1 MALHQFIEKP
11 LKTLLI
17 NNMNKAFSHL
27 RVSSEYSITQ
37 GLLTINQLVECAK
50 KYSVP
55 SLALTDK
62 SNMFAMVKFFSKC
75 EAEGIKPI
83 SGSSL
88 KVIFDE
94 DDTSHELLF
103 LAKNNNG
110 HKNLMKVISMAHNN
124 FTYQNPIINFKDLQ
138 EFKNDVI
145 AISGGKDSHLFEL
158 IKRKK
163 NNEAN
168 NRIDKFLKFFKDN
181 FFIEVQKTNRSDEH
195 EYFSNILPLACS
207 KGVPLIATNDVLF
220 SRPDDY
226 ETHETKV
233 CINTG
238 RTLNDPN
245 REKIFSNEQYFKS
258 PKEMQDLF
266 NGFDELIDNTNEIAK
281 KCNVSL
287 HAKEYFLPEYPVPK
301 EHNFDSYISELSH
314 EKLNQLI
321 IDFDIKK
328 KEIYKQRL
336 DYELNQIKKMGFSS
350 YFLIVYDFIQ
360 WSKDNDVP
368 VGPGRGSGAGS
379 LVAYSLGITTLDP
392 IDHGLLFER
401 FLNPERISMPDFDID
416 FCMEKRD
423 SVIEYVSKKYGAE
436 AVSQIATFG
445 TMAARAVVRDVARA
459 MGKPYALG
467 DRISKMIPFAPGM
480 TLDRAK
486 EEQPVFAQA
495 TKNDPE
501 VREVVD
507 LAYKL
512 EGIARN
518 VGKHAGG
525 VVIAPGSLS
534 DFCPIYNDRQS
545 SSIMTQYD
553 KDDVEKIGLVKFDF
567 LGLRTLTVI
576 DKALKSINRSLKKGE
591 KKLNLDN
598 IPLNDPKVFELLSSG
613 KTMAVFQLE
622 STGMRDL
629 IKKLKPTKFEE
640 ITALLA
646 LYRPGPLNSGMHTT
660 FVDRKHGRSQ
670 VTYPHELL
678 EPVLSE
684 TYGVIV
690 YQEQVM
696 EAARVLAGYS
706 MGQADILRRVM
717 GKKKVE
723 EMEEQREIFIKGC
736 DKKSIPA
743 KTAEKI
749 FELIEQFAE
758 YGFNKSH
765 SAAYAVISYQTAFLK
780 TYYPEHFM
788 AAVLSTELGN
798 TDKIYSLIKECERMN
813 INVLK
818 PNILS
823 SNKMFLVNDAGD
835 IEYGL
840 GAVKGVADSFIKH
853 VCEIRKSKSFNDLWD
868 FSKKVDIKLGG
879 KKSLEALSQSGAF
892 DSIAPSR
899 SIAISCIEDM
909 LKDGSKNMS
918 KQAGMSGDLFSSLN
932 DSFDPYEKYKNIQD
946 MNLSE
951 LLSLEKK
958 SLGYYLSGHPVNAIE
973 TKVNSLRSIKINKL
987 NYDTKKASLVVLI
1000 NSVRQIKDK
1009 KGKPLTFINFDD
1021 GSGVMDGIVPSEV
1034 LEDCHEILKD
1044 GKILVVKGAVEIDDY
1059 RSKEIGDA
1067 MFRMRVKEVKS
1078 LDEELLRKIQE
1089 VTLNLEKSDLFSLE
1103 ELSDKLEKLNKEL
1116 WKSSGCILN
1125 VKVITNDSEA
1135 IIDLGDKFKFE
1146 PTLSN
1151 LSLLD
1156 EAFGKNALEI

>member
-1 MALHQFIEKP
+1 MEK
-11 LKTLLI
+11 T
-17 NNMNKAFSHL
+17 FSHL

-37 GLLTINQLVECAK
+37 GLLTINQLVDCAK
-50 KYSVP
+50 KHSVP

-62 SNMFAMVKFFSKC
+62 SNMFAMVKFFNKC
-75 EAEGIKPI
+75 ESAGIKPI
-83 SGSSL
+83 SGSSIR
-88 KVIFDE
+88 VIFDG
-94 DDTSHELLF
+94 DDSSHELLC

-110 HKNLMKVISMAHNN
+110 HKNLMRAISKAHNN
-124 FTYQNPIINFKDLQ
+124 YSYQTPILNFNDLE
-138 EFKNDVI
+138 EFRNDVI
-145 AISGGKDSHLFEL
+145 VISGGKDSHIFEL

-163 NNEAN
+163 IDEAA
-168 NRIDKFLKFFKDN
+168 NRIDKFLEVFKED
-181 FFIEVQKTNRSDEH
+181 FFIEIQKTNRPDEQ
-195 EYFSNILPLACS
+195 EFLTNILPISHS

-220 SRPDDY
+220 SEKNDY

-245 REKIFSNEQYFKS
+245 REKPFSSEQYFKS
-258 PKEMQDLF
+258 PDEMSNLF
-266 NGFDELIDNTNEIAK
+266 VDFDELIKNTNEVAK

-287 HAKEYFLPEYPVPK
+287 HTEGYFLPEYPVPD
-301 EHNFDSYISELSH
+301 EHDFDSYIAELSH
-314 EKLNQLI
+314 KKLNQI
-321 IDFDIKK
+321 IVNFDDKK
-328 KEIYKQRL
+328 QGEYKQRL

-392 IDHGLLFER
+392 IAHGLLFER

-423 SVIEYVSKKYGAE
+423 SVIDYVSNKYGSE

-495 TKNDPE
+495 AKNDSE

-576 DKALKSINRSLKKGE
+576 DKAVKSINKSFQNGE
-591 KKLNLDN
+591 EQLNLDS
-598 IPLNDPKVFELLSSG
+598 IPLNDSKVFELLSSG

-723 EMEEQREIFIKGC
+723 EMEEQREIFVKGC
-736 DKKSIPA
+736 DKNSIPA

-765 SAAYAVISYQTAFLK
+765 SAAYAVISYQTAYLK

-798 TDKIYSLIKECERMN
+798 TDKIHALIQECKRMN

-823 SNKMFLVNDAGD
+823 SSKMFLVNEDGD

-840 GAVKGVADSFIKH
+840 GAIKGVADTFIKH
-853 VCEIRKSKSFNDLWD
+853 VCQIRKTNTFNDLWD

-899 SIAISCIEDM
+899 SIAISCVEDM
-909 LKDGSKNMS
+909 LKDGSKNIS
-918 KQAGMSGDLFSSLN
+918 KQVGMSGDLFSSLD
-932 DSFDPYEKYKNIQD
+932 DSFDPYEKYKNTHD

-951 LLSLEKK
+951 LLALEKK

-973 TKVNSLRSIKINKL
+973 TKVNRLRSTQIHKL
-987 NYDTKKASLVVLI
+987 NHDTKKASLVVLI

-1021 GSGVMDGIVPSEV
+1021 GTGVMDGVVPSEV
-1034 LEDCHEILKD
+1034 LEECHEILKD

-1078 LDEELLRKIQE
+1078 LDQELSKKIQE
-1089 VTLNLEKSDLFSLE
+1089 VIINLEKSDLFSLE
-1103 ELSDKLEKLNKEL
+1103 ELSEKLEKLNKDL
-1116 WKSSGCILN
+1116 WKSTGCNLN

-1135 IIDLGDKFKFE
+1135 IIDMGDKFKFE

-1156 EAFGKNALEI
+1156 ETFGKNALEI

>member
-1 MALHQFIEKP
+1 MKNI
-11 LKTLLI
+11 
-17 NNMNKAFSHL
+17 FSHL
-27 RVSSEYSITQ
+27 RISSEFSISQ
-37 GLLTINQLVECAK
+37 GLLTINQIVDCAQK
-50 KYSVP
+50 NNIPSV
-55 SLALTDK
+55 ALTDK
-62 SNMFAMVKFFSKC
+62 SNMFAMVKFFNKC
-75 EAEGIKPI
+75 EAAGIKPI
-83 SGSSL
+83 SGSSIR
-88 KVIFDE
+88 VIFDS
-94 DDTSHELLF
+94 DDSSHDLLC
-103 LAKNNNG
+103 LAKNNDG
-110 HKNLMKVISMAHNN
+110 HRNLMQVISSAHNN
-124 FTYQNPIINFKDLQ
+124 YNYQSPIINFDDLKTFKD
-138 EFKNDVI
+138 DIVV
-145 AISGGKDSHLFEL
+145 ISGGKDSHIYEL
-158 IKRKK
+158 SKQNKLEEIENK
-163 NNEAN
+163 
-168 NRIDKFLKFFKDN
+168 IDDFLMVFKDD
-181 FFIEVQKTNRSDEH
+181 FFIEVQKTNRPDEID
-195 EYFSNILPLACS
+195 YFSNILPLS
-207 KGVPLIATNDVLF
+207 SKKGVPLIATNDVLF
-220 SRPDDY
+220 AKKDDY
-226 ETHETKV
+226 EIHETKV

-238 RTLNDPN
+238 KTLNDPN
-245 REKIFSNEQYFKS
+245 REKPFSNEQYFKS
-258 PKEMQDLF
+258 SDEMQKLF
-266 NGFDELIDNTNEIAK
+266 NGFDELIDNTNEVAK

-287 HAKEYFLPEYPVPK
+287 HTKGYFLPEYPVPK
-301 EHNFDSYISELSH
+301 EHDFDSFLVDLSTKRLSSLIDKF
-314 EKLNQLI
+314 EKAKQTTYL
-321 IDFDIKK
+321 
-328 KEIYKQRL
+328 QRL
-336 DYELNQIKKMGFSS
+336 EYELNQIKKMGFSS

-423 SVIEYVSKKYGAE
+423 SVIDYVSKKYGAD

-495 TKNDPE
+495 AKNDAE

-545 SSIMTQYD
+545 SSVMTQYD

-576 DKALKSINRSLKKGE
+576 DKALKSININLKN
-591 KKLNLDN
+591 KLDLDN
-598 IPLNDPKVFELLSSG
+598 IPMDDQKVFDLLSSG

-660 FVDRKHGRSQ
+660 FVDRKHGKSP

-696 EAARVLAGYS
+696 ESARVLAGYS
-706 MGQADILRRVM
+706 MGEADILRRVM
-717 GKKKVE
+717 GKKKIE
-723 EMEEQREIFIKGC
+723 EMEEQREIFVKGC
-736 DKKSIPA
+736 EKNSIPEKKA
-743 KTAEKI
+743 NKI

-798 TDKIYSLIKECERMN
+798 TDKIHALIQECKRMG
-813 INVLK
+813 IKVLK
-818 PNILS
+818 PNILT
-823 SNKMFLVNDAGD
+823 SNKMFLVNNNSD

-840 GAVKGVADSFIKH
+840 GAIKGVADAFIQH
-853 VCEIRKSKSFNDLWD
+853 VCQVRKSNKFNDLWD

-899 SIAISCIEDM
+899 SVAVSCIEDM
-909 LKDGSKNMS
+909 LKDGSNNSS
-918 KQAGMSGDLFSSLN
+918 KQTAMSGDLFSSLN
-932 DSFDPYEKYKNIQD
+932 ESFDPYEKYKNITD
-946 MNLSE
+946 IGLSE

-973 TKVNSLRSIKINKL
+973 KKINKL
-987 NYDTKKASLVVLI
+987 RSKTISKLDHDTKKASIVCLV

-1021 GSGVMDGIVPSEV
+1021 GTGVMDGVVPSEV
-1034 LEDCHEILKD
+1034 LDNCHTILKE
-1044 GKILVVKGAVEIDDY
+1044 GQILIVKGVVEIDDY
-1059 RSKEIGDA
+1059 RSKELGDA
-1067 MFRMRVKEVKS
+1067 MFRMRVKEVHSLDAELSKKVKDVVINLEESELIS
-1078 LDEELLRKIQE
+1078 LDE
-1089 VTLNLEKSDLFSLE
+1089 F
-1103 ELSDKLEKLNKEL
+1103 SDKLEKVKREF
-1116 WKSSGCILN
+1116 WTTSGCNLF
-1125 VKVITNDSEA
+1125 VKVITKDSEA
-1135 IIDLGDKFKFE
+1135 IIGIGEKFRFE
-1146 PTLSN
+1146 PTIEN
-1151 LSLLD
+1151 LNFLD
-1156 EAFGKNALEI
+1156 DIFGKNALEI

>member
-1 MALHQFIEKP
+1 MKNI
-11 LKTLLI
+11 
-17 NNMNKAFSHL
+17 FSHL
-27 RVSSEYSITQ
+27 RISSEFSISQ
-37 GLLTINQLVECAK
+37 GLLTINQIVDCAQK
-50 KYSVP
+50 NNIPSV
-55 SLALTDK
+55 ALTDK
-62 SNMFAMVKFFSKC
+62 SNMFAMVKFFNKC
-75 EAEGIKPI
+75 EAAGIKPI
-83 SGSSL
+83 SGSSIR
-88 KVIFDE
+88 VIFDG
-94 DDTSHELLF
+94 DDSSHDLLC
-103 LAKNNNG
+103 LAKNNDG
-110 HKNLMKVISMAHNN
+110 HRNLMQAISSAHNN
-124 FTYQNPIINFKDLQ
+124 YNYQSPIINFDDLKNFKD
-138 EFKNDVI
+138 DIVV
-145 AISGGKDSHLFEL
+145 ISGGKDSHIYEL
-158 IKRKK
+158 SKQNKLVEI
-163 NNEAN
+163 E
-168 NRIDKFLKFFKDN
+168 NRIDDFLMVFKDD
-181 FFIEVQKTNRSDEH
+181 FFIEVQKTNRPDELD
-195 EYFSNILPLACS
+195 YFSNILPLSS
-207 KGVPLIATNDVLF
+207 KKGIPLIATNDVLF
-220 SRPDDY
+220 AKKDDY
-226 ETHETKV
+226 EIHETKV

-238 RTLNDPN
+238 KTLNDPN
-245 REKIFSNEQYFKS
+245 REKPFSDEQYFKS
-258 PKEMQDLF
+258 SDEMQKLF
-266 NGFDELIDNTNEIAK
+266 NGFDELIDNTNEVAK

-287 HAKEYFLPEYPVPK
+287 HTKGYFLPEYPVPK
-301 EHNFDSYISELSH
+301 EHDFDSFLVDLSTKRLSRLIDKF
-314 EKLNQLI
+314 EKSKQ
-321 IDFDIKK
+321 KK
-328 KEIYKQRL
+328 YLQRL
-336 DYELNQIKKMGFSS
+336 EYELNQIKKMGFSS
-350 YFLIVYDFIQ
+350 YFLIVFDFIQ

-423 SVIEYVSKKYGAE
+423 SVIDYVSKKYGAD

-495 TKNDPE
+495 AKNDPE

-545 SSIMTQYD
+545 SSVMTQYD

-576 DKALKSINRSLKKGE
+576 DKALKSININLKD
-591 KKLNLDN
+591 KLDLDN
-598 IPLNDPKVFELLSSG
+598 IPMDDQKVFDLLSSG

-660 FVDRKHGRSQ
+660 FVDRKHGKSP
-670 VTYPHELL
+670 VTYPHDLL

-696 EAARVLAGYS
+696 ESARVLAGYS
-706 MGQADILRRVM
+706 MGEADILRRVM
-717 GKKKVE
+717 GKKKIE
-723 EMEEQREIFIKGC
+723 EMEEQREIFVKGC
-736 DKKSIPA
+736 EKNSISEKKA
-743 KTAEKI
+743 NKI

-765 SAAYAVISYQTAFLK
+765 SAAYAVISYQTAYLK

-798 TDKIYSLIKECERMN
+798 TDKIHALIQECKRMG
-813 INVLK
+813 IKVLK
-818 PNILS
+818 PNILT
-823 SNKMFLVNDAGD
+823 SNKMFLVNNNSD

-840 GAVKGVADSFIKH
+840 GAVKGVADAFIQH
-853 VCEIRKSKSFNDLWD
+853 VCQVRKKNKFNDLWD

-899 SIAISCIEDM
+899 SIAVSCIEDM
-909 LKDGSKNMS
+909 LKDGSNNSS
-918 KQAGMSGDLFSSLN
+918 KQTAMSGDLFSSLSE
-932 DSFDPYEKYKNIQD
+932 SFDPYEKYKNITD
-946 MNLSE
+946 IGLSK

-973 TKVNSLRSIKINKL
+973 KKINKL
-987 NYDTKKASLVVLI
+987 RSKTISKLDHDTKKASIVCLV

-1021 GSGVMDGIVPSEV
+1021 GTGVMDGVISSEV
-1034 LEDCHEILKD
+1034 LDNCHTILKE
-1044 GKILVVKGAVEIDDY
+1044 GQILIVKGVVEIDDY
-1059 RSKEIGDA
+1059 RSKELGDA
-1067 MFRMRVKEVKS
+1067 MFRMRVKEVHSLDSELSKKVKDVVINLEESELIS
-1078 LDEELLRKIQE
+1078 LDE
-1089 VTLNLEKSDLFSLE
+1089 F
-1103 ELSDKLEKLNKEL
+1103 SDKLEKVKREF
-1116 WKSSGCILN
+1116 WQTSGCNLF

-1135 IIDLGDKFKFE
+1135 IIDIGEKFRFE
-1146 PTLSN
+1146 PTIEN
-1151 LSLLD
+1151 LNFLD
-1156 EAFGKNALEI
+1156 DIFGKNALEI

>member
-1 MALHQFIEKP
+1 MKNI
-11 LKTLLI
+11 
-17 NNMNKAFSHL
+17 FSHL
-27 RVSSEYSITQ
+27 RISSEFSISQ
-37 GLLTINQLVECAK
+37 GLLTINQIVDCAQK
-50 KYSVP
+50 NNIPSV
-55 SLALTDK
+55 ALTDK
-62 SNMFAMVKFFSKC
+62 SNMFAMVKFFNKC
-75 EAEGIKPI
+75 EAAGIKPI
-83 SGSSL
+83 SGSSIR
-88 KVIFDE
+88 VIFDG
-94 DDTSHELLF
+94 DDSSHDLLC
-103 LAKNNNG
+103 LAKNNDG
-110 HKNLMKVISMAHNN
+110 HRNLMQVISSAHNN
-124 FTYQNPIINFKDLQ
+124 YNYQSPIINFDDLKTFKD
-138 EFKNDVI
+138 DIVV
-145 AISGGKDSHLFEL
+145 ISGGKDSHIYEL
-158 IKRKK
+158 SKQNKLEEIENK
-163 NNEAN
+163 
-168 NRIDKFLKFFKDN
+168 IDDFLMVFKDD
-181 FFIEVQKTNRSDEH
+181 FFIEVQKTNRPDEID
-195 EYFSNILPLACS
+195 YFSNILPLS
-207 KGVPLIATNDVLF
+207 SKKGVPLIATNDVLF
-220 SRPDDY
+220 AKKDDY
-226 ETHETKV
+226 EIHETKV

-238 RTLNDPN
+238 KTLNDPN
-245 REKIFSNEQYFKS
+245 REKPFSNEQYFKS
-258 PKEMQDLF
+258 SDEMQKLF
-266 NGFDELIDNTNEIAK
+266 NGFDELIDNTNEVAK

-287 HAKEYFLPEYPVPK
+287 HTKGYFLPEYPVPK
-301 EHNFDSYISELSH
+301 EHDFDSFLVDLSTKRLSSLIDKF
-314 EKLNQLI
+314 EKAKQTTYL
-321 IDFDIKK
+321 
-328 KEIYKQRL
+328 QRL
-336 DYELNQIKKMGFSS
+336 EYELNQIKKMGFSS

-423 SVIEYVSKKYGAE
+423 SVIDYVSKKYGAD

-495 TKNDPE
+495 AKNDAE

-545 SSIMTQYD
+545 SSVMTQYD

-576 DKALKSINRSLKKGE
+576 DKALKSININLKN
-591 KKLNLDN
+591 KLDLDN
-598 IPLNDPKVFELLSSG
+598 IPMDDQKVFDLLSSG

-660 FVDRKHGRSQ
+660 FVDRKHGKSP

-696 EAARVLAGYS
+696 ESARVLAGYS
-706 MGQADILRRVM
+706 MGEADILRRVM
-717 GKKKVE
+717 GKKKIE
-723 EMEEQREIFIKGC
+723 EMEEQREIFVKGC
-736 DKKSIPA
+736 EKNSIPEKKA
-743 KTAEKI
+743 NKI

-798 TDKIYSLIKECERMN
+798 TDKIHALIQECKRMG
-813 INVLK
+813 IKVLK
-818 PNILS
+818 PNILT
-823 SNKMFLVNDAGD
+823 SNKMFLVNNNSD

-840 GAVKGVADSFIKH
+840 GAIKGVADAFIQH
-853 VCEIRKSKSFNDLWD
+853 VCQVRKSNKFNDLWD

-899 SIAISCIEDM
+899 SVAVSCIEDM
-909 LKDGSKNMS
+909 LKDGSNNSS
-918 KQAGMSGDLFSSLN
+918 KQTAMSGDLFSSLN
-932 DSFDPYEKYKNIQD
+932 ESFDPYEKYKNITD
-946 MNLSE
+946 IGLSE

-973 TKVNSLRSIKINKL
+973 KKINKL
-987 NYDTKKASLVVLI
+987 RSKTISKLDHDTKKASIVCLV

-1021 GSGVMDGIVPSEV
+1021 GTGVMDGVVPSEV
-1034 LEDCHEILKD
+1034 LDNCHTILKE
-1044 GKILVVKGAVEIDDY
+1044 GQILIVKGVVEIDDY
-1059 RSKEIGDA
+1059 RSKELGDA
-1067 MFRMRVKEVKS
+1067 MFRMRVKEVHSLDSELSKKVKDVVINLEESELIS
-1078 LDEELLRKIQE
+1078 LDE
-1089 VTLNLEKSDLFSLE
+1089 F
-1103 ELSDKLEKLNKEL
+1103 SDKLEKVKREF
-1116 WKSSGCILN
+1116 WTTSGCNLF

-1135 IIDLGDKFKFE
+1135 IIDIGEKFRFE
-1146 PTLSN
+1146 PTIEN
-1151 LSLLD
+1151 LNFLD
-1156 EAFGKNALEI
+1156 DIFGKNALEI

>member
-1 MALHQFIEKP
+1 MEK
-11 LKTLLI
+11 T
-17 NNMNKAFSHL
+17 FSHL

-37 GLLTINQLVECAK
+37 GLLTINQLVDCAK
-50 KYSVP
+50 KHSVP
-55 SLALTDK
+55 SIALTDK
-62 SNMFAMVKFFSKC
+62 SNMFAMVKFFNKC
-75 EAEGIKPI
+75 ESAGIKPI
-83 SGSSL
+83 SGSSIR
-88 KVIFDE
+88 VIFDG
-94 DDTSHELLF
+94 DDASHELLC

-110 HKNLMKVISMAHNN
+110 HKNLMRAISKAHNN
-124 FTYQNPIINFKDLQ
+124 YLYQTPILNFNDLE
-138 EFKNDVI
+138 EFRNDVI
-145 AISGGKDSHLFEL
+145 VISGGKDSHLFEL
-158 IKRKK
+158 VKRKK
-163 NNEAN
+163 IDEAT
-168 NRIDKFLKFFKDN
+168 NRIDKFLDVFQED
-181 FFIEVQKTNRSDEH
+181 FFIEIQKTKRPDEQ
-195 EYFSNILPLACS
+195 EFLTNILPISNS

-220 SRPDDY
+220 SEKNDY
-226 ETHETKV
+226 EIHETKV

-245 REKIFSNEQYFKS
+245 REKPFSSEQYFKS
-258 PKEMQDLF
+258 PDEMSNLF
-266 NGFDELIDNTNEIAK
+266 IDFDEIIKNTNEVAK

-287 HAKEYFLPEYPVPK
+287 HTEGYFLPEYPVPDK
-301 EHNFDSYISELSH
+301 HDFDSYIAELSH
-314 EKLNQLI
+314 KKLNQLVI
-321 IDFDIKK
+321 NFEDKK
-328 KEIYKQRL
+328 KEEYKQRL

-379 LVAYSLGITTLDP
+379 LVAFSLGITTLDP
-392 IDHGLLFER
+392 IAHGLLFER
-401 FLNPERISMPDFDID
+401 FLNPERVSMPDFDID

-423 SVIEYVSKKYGAE
+423 SVIEYVSNKYGSE

-495 TKNDPE
+495 VKNDSE
-501 VREVVD
+501 VKEVVD

-525 VVIAPGSLS
+525 VVIAPGNLS
-534 DFCPIYNDRQS
+534 DFCPIYNDRHS

-576 DKALKSINRSLKKGE
+576 DKALKSINRSFQKGE
-591 KKLNLDN
+591 EKLNLDN
-598 IPLNDPKVFELLSSG
+598 IPLNDPNVFELLSSG

-660 FVDRKHGRSQ
+660 FVDRKHGKSQ

-678 EPVLSE
+678 EPVLAE

-717 GKKKVE
+717 GKKKID
-723 EMEEQREIFIKGC
+723 EMEEQREIFIEGC
-736 DKKSIPA
+736 DKNSIPEKKA
-743 KTAEKI
+743 KKI

-765 SAAYAVISYQTAFLK
+765 SAAYAVISYQTAYLK

-798 TDKIYSLIKECERMN
+798 TDKIYALIQECKRMN

-823 SNKMFLVNDAGD
+823 STKMFLVNQNGD

-840 GAVKGVADSFIKH
+840 GAIKGVADSFIEH
-853 VCEIRKSKSFNDLWD
+853 VCQIRETSTFNDLWD
-868 FSKKVDIKLGG
+868 FSKQVDIKLGG

-892 DSIAPSR
+892 DIIAPSR
-899 SIAISCIEDM
+899 SIAIACIEDM
-909 LKDGSKNMS
+909 LKDGSKNIS
-918 KQAGMSGDLFSSLN
+918 KQSGMSGDLFSSLDN
-932 DSFDPYEKYKNIQD
+932 SFDPYEKYKNTQD

-951 LLSLEKK
+951 LLALEKK

-973 TKVNSLRSIKINKL
+973 SKVNRLRSTKIHKL
-987 NYDTKKASLVVLI
+987 NHDTKKAALVVLI

-1021 GSGVMDGIVPSEV
+1021 GTGVMDGIISSEV
-1034 LEDCHEILKD
+1034 IEECHEILKD
-1044 GKILVVKGAVEIDDY
+1044 GNILVVKGAVEIDDY

-1078 LDEELLRKIQE
+1078 LDSELSKKIQE
-1089 VTLNLEKSDLFSLE
+1089 ITLNMEKSDLFTLE
-1103 ELSDKLEKLNKEL
+1103 ELSGRLEKLNKDL
-1116 WKSSGCILN
+1116 WKTSGCNLN

-1156 EAFGKNALEI
+1156 ETFGKNALEI